1 MKIIPISKI
10 KRIYNSLSLFI
21 NIPAGLG
28 GALMMGTIVWFINA
42 DHGFWPAM
50 VAALK
55 QAGYTFLVA
64 GLFIRFLEY
73 QVTRIDHKYL
83 AIFVSVVVT
92 SLMTIGLVYIVH
104 SIKGTPKPFYSTLAT
119 ILLAP
124 FGYLGLAIRTRKI
137 VDKKKDDIPDEKR
150 T

>member
-1 MKIIPISKI
+1 MEIKAIQKIY
-10 KRIYNSLSLFI
+10 RFLSRFL

-28 GALMMGTIVWFINA
+28 GALFMGTIVWFINA

-73 QVTRIDHKYL
+73 MVTHIDDKVL
-83 AIFVSVVVT
+83 AILVSVVVT
-92 SLMTIGLVYIVH
+92 SLLTIGLVYIVH
-104 SIKGTPKPFYSTLAT
+104 SLKGTPKPFYSTLAT

-124 FGYLGLAIRTRKI
+124 FGYLGLAIRKRKKA
-137 VDKKKDDIPDEKR
+137 DREKR
-150 T
+150 

>member
-1 MKIIPISKI
+1 MFFYFCLKIIAIDSI
-10 KRIYNSLSLFI
+10 KRIYKSLSLFI

-73 QVTRIDHKYL
+73 QVTHIHHKYL
-83 AIFVSVVVT
+83 AIFVATAIT
-92 SLMTIGLVYIVH
+92 SLMTIALVYIVH

-119 ILLAP
+119 IILAP
-124 FGYLGLAIRTRKI
+124 FGYLGLAIRKRKKAG
-137 VDKKKDDIPDEKR
+137 VEKG
-150 T
+150 